1 MSLLT
6 QQRQLLALLQA
17 HDPAT
22 SPDVADDAYL
32 AQVAGSEALDVT
44 RYIGLWWR
52 EYSIEQWCALTC
64 ALLKQRGTFTDT
76 VRQFS
81 MLEGL
86 SRYIE
91 EVGDRFLDAMCAH
104 PDSLVASV
112 AGFERALIRAAQGDA
127 KVRVIEWDRDPA
139 RVVASLVERRPIEDC
154 PVGRYRTRVSPQLP
168 QLFEIESA

>member
-17 HDPAT
+17 EDPAT
-22 SPDVADDAYL
+22 APGVADDAYL
-32 AQVAGSEALDVT
+32 SQVAGSEALDVT

-76 VRQFS
+76 VRRFS
-81 MLEGL
+81 LLEGL

-91 EVGDRFLDAMCAH
+91 EVGDRFLETMGAH
-104 PDSLVASV
+104 PDPLVASV
-112 AGFERALIRAAQGDA
+112 AGFELALIRAAQGDDTP
-127 KVRVIEWDRDPA
+127 RVIEWDREPGQ
-139 RVVASLVERRPIEDC
+139 VVASLVEGRSVEDC
-154 PVGRYRTRVSPQLP
+154 PVGRYRTQVSPRLP
-168 QLFEIESA
+168 QLFEIEPA